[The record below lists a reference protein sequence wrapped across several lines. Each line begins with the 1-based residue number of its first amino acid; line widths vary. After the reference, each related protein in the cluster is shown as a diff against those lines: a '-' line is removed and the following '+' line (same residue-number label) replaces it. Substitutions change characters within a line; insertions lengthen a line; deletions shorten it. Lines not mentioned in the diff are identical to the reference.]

1 MLRPE
6 TLFART
12 ALTMAIALLAFVLL
26 TGFLVFRY
34 ILSPVGHQAADD
46 LAALMVL
53 SAQTWAE
60 LPPETRPDFVAEL
73 ERNHRLLLLDEPPA
87 GGTEPLD
94 YAPPYMR
101 FLGES
106 LSRRLGRPTSL
117 YQVPG
122 MPDWYWTRIP
132 VADRELY
139 LGFSHDRIGA
149 RPPKVLLGILFGAGL
164 FILFTTLFLVRLINR
179 PLARLDAGVRQL
191 GKQGFSDPLPE
202 KGPRE
207 LATLAGKFNELGH
220 EIRRLLDNRT
230 VLLGGISHD
239 LRTPLAR
246 LRIALE
252 LLEGK
257 EDRKLLRQM
266 RSDLEE
272 MDQIIT
278 RTLEL
283 AGVMRVEKKDGQKTP
298 VVALLREI
306 QADYARQGRSIR
318 LELSKGCNPEL
329 PTLSLR
335 RILGNLLDNAFH
347 YGKGDEVQVT
357 LGCEEAAVR
366 ICVLDSGPGI
376 PEQELERVFQ
386 PFHRLEPSRNRATG
400 GSGLGLALVRQLA
413 DAQDWRVR
421 LVLLCH
427 ISDSRRRQAAKASCL
442 RRCRS

>member
-1 MLRPE
+1 M
-6 TLFART
+6 
-12 ALTMAIALLAFVLL
+12 
-26 TGFLVFRY
+26 
-34 ILSPVGHQAADD
+34 
-46 LAALMVL
+46 
-53 SAQTWAE
+53 
-60 LPPETRPDFVAEL
+60 
-73 ERNHRLLLLDEPPA
+73 
-87 GGTEPLD
+87 
-94 YAPPYMR
+94 
-101 FLGES
+101 
-106 LSRRLGRPTSL
+106 
-117 YQVPG
+117 
-122 MPDWYWTRIP
+122 
-132 VADRELY
+132 
-139 LGFSHDRIGA
+139 
-149 RPPKVLLGILFGAGL
+149 
-164 FILFTTLFLVRLINR
+164 RLINR

-207 LATLAGKFNELGH
+207 LATLARKFNELGH

-230 VLLGGISHD
+230 VLLGGFSHD

-252 LLEGK
+252 LLEGRGDG
-257 EDRKLLRQM
+257 ELLRQM

-272 MDQIIT
+272 MDRIIT

-306 QADYARQGRSIR
+306 QADYSRQGRSIR
-318 LELSKGCNPEL
+318 LELSEGCNPEL

-335 RILGNLLDNAFH
+335 RILGNLLDNAFY

-357 LGCEEAAVR
+357 LDCEEATVR

-413 DAQDWRVR
+413 DTQGWRVR
-421 LVLLCH
+421 LENRKQGGL
-427 ISDSRRRQAAKASCL
+427 AACL
-442 RRCRS
+442 EIGA